1 MTELEFDEMM
11 SMRMR
16 EVVAERYLPAD
27 FQDRLVRSVK
37 GSKIAWRMKLAA
49 VIAVA
54 VALGVAITGVT
65 RNDRSGRS
73 HEPMLIAAD
82 APTDNTEVSS
92 WFLLGYLR
100 ECFKRNRN
108 NRKKEEE

>member
-11 SMRMR
+11 SVRMH
-16 EVVAERYLPAD
+16 EVVAERCLPAD

-37 GSKIAWRMKLAA
+37 GSKVLWRMKLAV

-54 VALGVAITGVT
+54 VALGIAITKVT
-65 RNDRSGRS
+65 RNDRYGKS
-73 HEPMLIAAD
+73 HEPMLVAAD
-82 APTDNTEVSS
+82 APADTAEVSS

-100 ECFKRNRN
+100 ECFKRNKN

>member
-11 SMRMR
+11 SIRMR

-37 GSKIAWRMKLAA
+37 ETKVIWRMKLAT

-54 VALGVAITGVT
+54 VGLGVAITAVT
-65 RNDRSGRS
+65 HNDRSGKS

-82 APTDNTEVSS
+82 APSDTTEVSS

-100 ECFKRNRN
+100 ECFKRNKN

>member
-1 MTELEFDEMM
+1 MNELEFDEMM
-11 SMRMR
+11 SVRMR
-16 EVVAERYLPAD
+16 EVVAERCLPAD

-37 GSKIAWRMKLAA
+37 GAKVIWRMKLAT

-54 VALGVAITGVT
+54 VALGIAITGVT
-65 RNDRSGRS
+65 RNDRSGKS
-73 HEPMLIAAD
+73 HEPMLVAAD
-82 APTDNTEVSS
+82 APSDATEVSS

-100 ECFKRNRN
+100 ECFKRNKN

>member
-11 SMRMR
+11 SIRMR

-37 GSKIAWRMKLAA
+37 GAKVIWRMKLAI

-54 VALGVAITGVT
+54 VALGIAITGVT
-65 RNDRSGRS
+65 RNDRSGKS
-73 HEPMLIAAD
+73 HEPMLVAAD
-82 APTDNTEVSS
+82 APSDATEVSS

-100 ECFKRNRN
+100 ECFKRNKN

>member
-1 MTELEFDEMM
+1 MTEMEFDEMM

-16 EVVAERYLPAD
+16 EVVAERSLPAD

-37 GSKIAWRMKLAA
+37 GSKVIWRMKLAV

-65 RNDRSGRS
+65 RDDRFGRS
-73 HEPMLIAAD
+73 HEPMLVAAD
-82 APTDNTEVSS
+82 VPADKTEVSS
-92 WFLLGYLR
+92 WFLLGYVR
-100 ECFKRNRN
+100 ECFKRNKN
-108 NRKKEEE
+108 NRKKEE

>member
-1 MTELEFDEMM
+1 MTEMEFDEMM

-16 EVVAERYLPAD
+16 EVFADRSLPAD

-37 GSKIAWRMKLAA
+37 GSKVIWRMKLAT

-54 VALGVAITGVT
+54 VAIGVAITGVS
-65 RNDRSGRS
+65 RNDRSGKS

-82 APTDNTEVSS
+82 APASGSELSS

-100 ECFKRNRN
+100 ECFKRNKN